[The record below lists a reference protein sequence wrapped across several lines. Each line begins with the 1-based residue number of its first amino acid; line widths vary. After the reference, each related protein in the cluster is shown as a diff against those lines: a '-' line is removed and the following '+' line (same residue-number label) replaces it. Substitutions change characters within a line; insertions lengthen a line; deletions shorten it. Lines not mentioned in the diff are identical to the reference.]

1 MDGPRA
7 GMADALPWTGRWR
20 SGPPTPISPAAGHGG
35 ASPAVP
41 PDQFPAPPLPSA
53 PQDSSAPGAQPWDM
67 QALYTSLGSTG
78 VATTPPNASNWFL
91 DTGATAHMTSN
102 AGNLVQP
109 RPFLFSTFV
118 TVGNGAQL
126 PVTHTGS
133 LAIPTSSRPLYLNN
147 VLVTPSLVKNLIS
160 VKQFTHDNNVSVEFD
175 PAGFSIKDP

>member
-1 MDGPRA
+1 MVAQHQPA
-7 GMADALPWTGRWR
+7 
-20 SGPPTPISPAAGHGG
+20 TPSY
-35 ASPAVP
+35 
-41 PDQFPAPPLPSA
+41 QFTAPPLPSA
-53 PQDSSAPGAQPWDM
+53 TQDAGAQPWDIK
-67 QALYTSLGSTG
+67 ALYTSLGSAG
-78 VATTPPNASNWFL
+78 IATTPPSACEWFL
-91 DTGATAHMTSN
+91 DTGASAHMTSN

-109 RPFLFSTFV
+109 RSLPFSTFI